1 MRTEQANKLWK
12 LFFLN
17 VLPIRLDRPASD
29 STFRSLI
36 KMVRNSVYGVLEHSA
51 LPFDV
56 LLNELKIDRSGNA
69 PPLFQVFVDY
79 RIGTQ
84 ERAKFANCKAQGE
97 KWYNAR
103 TGYDVSLDILENSGG
118 DTLSLLDL
126 QQSLYTKEHAELLL
140 RAYVNLLKTFTAT
153 PDVDFEVPGTWAAED
168 ISKALRVGT
177 GEHFGP

>member
-17 VLPIRLDRPASD
+17 ALPIRLDRPASD

-103 TGYDVSLDILENSGG
+103 TGYDVSLDILENSDG